1 MCIPCNEVMTT
12 YDNHILYE
20 RHLYYIYIQP
30 ICPYFKYHTIIV
42 HNISHVQIL
51 YENWVYYVYSQLR

>member
-12 YDNHILYE
+12 YDNYILYE
-20 RHLYYIYIQP
+20 RHLFDIYIQP
-30 ICPYFKYHTIIV
+30 ICPYYKYYTIMV

-51 YENWVYYVYSQLR
+51 YEN